1 MAKNP
6 NSGRKAKPPLEIAEA
21 QRSLDMGKLG
31 GVATDE
37 MVFGIKG
44 QGKQWRRNVASSDFG
59 KLQRAAEKGYGAK
72 VKRAEA
78 KRRSPHGFRHMTAAE
93 QIGRRGGAN

>member
-1 MAKNP
+1 MARNP

-21 QRSLDMGKLG
+21 RRSLDMGKLG
-31 GVATDE
+31 GVATPE
-37 MVFGIKG
+37 MVFDMKG

-59 KLQRAAEKGYGAK
+59 KSQRAAEKGYGARIK
-72 VKRAEA
+72 KAEA
-78 KRRSPHGFRHMTAAE
+78 KRRSPHGFRHMTGAE